1 MTTGNTIPP
10 RTDAPTEPTSTDS
23 TMFAPA
29 RGALIGQTLLRGGTV
44 VALIVLV
51 IFFFAMRPDV
61 FLTFVNVK
69 NILFQVSILAIIA
82 GAQTVVMVVGDF
94 DLSVAAT
101 SSLAGAVA
109 ASLMIGGTP
118 IPVAILVA
126 LAVGTLIG
134 LVNGFLVAYVNLSA
148 FVATL
153 ATMTSVVGLAY
164 LVTEGT
170 TLFNLPPAFNELGQ
184 GRLLN
189 IPLPVYFAIVI
200 SVILWLILRFTTL
213 GRRWY
218 AIGGNVEVSRLSGIN
233 VRRARLLAFTV
244 AGLVSAIAGVLLAA
258 RLGSASAVQGSDNL
272 MFSVAAVFL
281 GMTVIRSGAANL
293 GGTMVG
299 VAIIGV
305 MSNGLNILGVNAYVQ
320 QVVTGLI
327 IIAAVTLSSLR
338 HRER

>member
-1 MTTGNTIPP
+1 MTLQRETTTGSIVTG
-10 RTDAPTEPTSTDS
+10 R
-23 TMFAPA
+23 A
-29 RGALIGQTLLRGGTV
+29 RWAGKTLLHGGTV
-44 VALIVLV
+44 VALVVLI

-61 FLTFVNVK
+61 FLTFTNVR
-69 NILFQVSILAIIA
+69 NILYQVAILAIIA

-109 ASLMIGGTP
+109 ASLMLGGVP
-118 IPVAILVA
+118 IVAAILVA
-126 LAVGTLIG
+126 LAVGLLIG
-134 LVNGFLVAYVNLSA
+134 LANGLLIAYLNLSA

-164 LVTEGT
+164 LVTAGT
-170 TLFNLPPAFNELGQ
+170 TLFNLPPAFNNLGQ
-184 GRLLN
+184 GRFLE
-189 IPLPVYFAIVI
+189 IPLPVFIAIGI
-200 SVILWLILRFTTL
+200 SLVLWFVLRFTTI

-218 AIGGNVEVSRLSGIN
+218 ATGGNAEVSRLSGVN

-244 AGLVSAIAGVLLAA
+244 AGFISAIGGILLAA
-258 RLGSASAVQGSDNL
+258 RLGSASAVQGEDNL

-293 GGTMVG
+293 VGTMVG

-327 IIAAVTLSSLR
+327 IIAAVTLSSFKN
-338 HRER
+338 RER